1 MSATF
6 AKVLFRSALLWGW
19 VCVGC
24 GNDDSGAA
32 NTNDFIAQL
41 CAELSDCC
49 KAAGR
54 PSDGAQCR
62 AFYGAFASGAKY
74 DAASGNACLSEVHA
88 LGAGKCESSSTN
100 TPSCR
105 KVFST
110 SSSGS
115 KKPGEACDNDD
126 DCAASDQGEVECV
139 SHYVNGSTLQ
149 QCQVRITGQKGSSPC
164 VGTVD
169 GNVTF
174 YSGSSDAVPSTG
186 YLCHVS
192 DGLTCNGTSG
202 ECEALGAVGEACT
215 SSSYACVEDA
225 YCSTESKCAPR
236 IAAGSP
242 CQGSNSCAVGAYCKS
257 DTQTC
262 TAQAATGAA
271 CDKNEECVSK
281 SCVNQKCDAEDNLS
295 LAFLCGGG

>member
-6 AKVLFRSALLWGW
+6 AKVLFRSGLLLGW
-19 VCVGC
+19 ACVGC

-32 NTNDFIAQL
+32 NTDDFVAQL
-41 CAELSDCC
+41 CAEFSDCC

-62 AFYGAFASGAKY
+62 ALYGALAAGAKY
-74 DAASGNACLSEVHA
+74 DAASGNACLSEVRA
-88 LGAGKCESSSTN
+88 LGAGKCDATSMS

-105 KVFST
+105 KVLST

-126 DCAASDQGEVECV
+126 DCASSDQGEVECV
-139 SHYVNGSTLQ
+139 SNYQNGTTTQ
-149 QCQVRITGQKGSSPC
+149 QCQVRIVGQKGSSPC

-169 GNVTF
+169 GKVTF
-174 YSGSSDAVPSTG
+174 YSGSQNTVPTTG

-192 DGLTCNGTSG
+192 DGLTCDSTSG
-202 ECEALGAVGEACT
+202 ACEALGAVGEACT
-215 SSSYACVEDA
+215 GNSYQCVNSA
-225 YCSTESKCAPR
+225 YCSTERKCADR
-236 IAAGSP
+236 IAVGSACP
-242 CQGSNSCAVGAYCKS
+242 GGDSCAVGAYCEGDSK
-257 DTQTC
+257 TC
-262 TAQAATGAA
+262 TAQGATGAA
-271 CDKNEECVSK
+271 CSMNEECVSDR
-281 SCVNQKCDAEDNLS
+281 CVNQKCDANDDLS